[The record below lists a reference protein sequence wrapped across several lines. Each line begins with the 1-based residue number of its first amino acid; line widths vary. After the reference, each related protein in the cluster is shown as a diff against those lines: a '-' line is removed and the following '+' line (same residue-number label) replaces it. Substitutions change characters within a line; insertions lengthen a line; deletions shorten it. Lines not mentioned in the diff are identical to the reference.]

1 MSFKILKIALAGMLH
16 DIGKFMERAELKIPQ
31 KYIDNNQALY
41 QPKTHWH
48 YTHKHALYTA
58 YFIDEMSEYFPSQFT
73 EYSSPKDSIVNLCAK
88 HHRPDSDS
96 PEQIIIQEAD
106 CISSGIERREFEEK
120 EESVRKAKEIPLL
133 SIFEDISI
141 TENWKAVSSQEFRF
155 SYPVREISPVN
166 IFPIEK
172 QNVTGQAYSEL
183 YQKFV
188 KVFKNLPHKDSPRLW
203 MEHLD
208 SALFVFTTLIPSA
221 TLKEA
226 QGRFEEI
233 ISDISLYDHGR
244 LTSALA
250 IAMYLYH
257 LSTDSM
263 DENSI
268 KARDI
273 KKFLLIEGNF
283 YGIQDFIFSEGGS
296 TAKHA
301 AKLLRGRSFYVS
313 LLSELAADFILDK
326 LNLPFTSIV
335 TNAAGKFK
343 ILAPNTEKHI
353 NAVKEAEDEINHW
366 LVKNFYGEVSIGL
379 SWIEA
384 SPDDFICS
392 GDSLG
397 RVLRAIGNAS
407 EERKLKKLDLTLYG
421 GTKSTARY
429 LDTFSDAG
437 VCSLCN
443 RRAAKLENQINED
456 YLCDICHDHV
466 KIGENLVKKDTLV
479 VATADAELH
488 ETLKMPV
495 FDKYQVSFLP
505 GRLSELVRQNKIIHY
520 WNINSLWKNE
530 NILDDFVSI
539 KLINGYVP
547 RFTPEYKNEIEKITY
562 GESDKEETI
571 EAIQNQAILNF
582 HHIAR
587 LALQKTEQ
595 GMNGVDALGV
605 FKADIDNL
613 GTIFT
618 KGLRPEK
625 RTFSRYAALS
635 RQLNLFF
642 TLYLPYLCKTEF
654 KNIYT
659 IFAGG
664 DDLFLIAPWSEITRF
679 SMRLSEDFYRYC
691 CNNSEITLSAGVYI
705 TQPETPV
712 LKMAEAS
719 EKALEK
725 AKNSGKNKITIFNC
739 PVEWSS
745 IEELEKIRQEL
756 ESWFDDELI
765 TISFLYKLNELRQLA
780 EEEKEIL
787 KRQLIHEKLNPL
799 IWRAKLH
806 YFATRNIA
814 KGKNREERIKTVEE
828 VLSKLV
834 IWIEKYRESFRI
846 PLWQTIYMRR
856 KA

>member
-1 MSFKILKIALAGMLH
+1 MDTKILKIALAGMLH

-31 KYIDNNQALY
+31 QYIDNNQALY
-41 QPKTHWH
+41 QPKTQR

-58 YFIDEMSEYFPSQFT
+58 YFIDEMSKYFPCQFI
-73 EYSSPKDSIVNLCAK
+73 EHSSPKDSLINLSAK

-96 PEQIIIQEAD
+96 AEQLIIQEAD
-106 CISSGIERREFEEK
+106 RISSGIERREFEEK
-120 EESVRKAKEIPLL
+120 EESARKAKEIPLL
-133 SIFEDISI
+133 SILEDISI
-141 TENWKAVSSQEFRF
+141 TENWKAGSSQEFRF
-155 SYPVREISPVN
+155 SYPVKEISPLN

-172 QNVTGQAYSEL
+172 QNATGRAYSEL

-188 KVFKNLPHKDSPRLW
+188 EVFKNLPHKDSPRLW

-226 QGRFEEI
+226 HGRFEEI

-244 LTSALA
+244 LTSAVAVAL
-250 IAMYLYH
+250 YLYH
-257 LSTDSM
+257 LATNSM
-263 DENSI
+263 DKNSI
-268 KARDI
+268 QERGA

-313 LLSELAADFILDK
+313 LLSELAADFVLDK

-353 NAVKEAEDEINHW
+353 NEIKNAEDEINQW
-366 LVKNFYGEVSIGL
+366 LVKNFYGEVSIGF

-397 RVLRAIGNAS
+397 RLLKAIGNAS
-407 EERKLKKLDLTLYG
+407 EERKFKKIDLTLYG
-421 GTKSTARY
+421 GTNSTSTY

-437 VCSLCN
+437 VCPLCN
-443 RRAAKLENQINED
+443 RRAAKHENQMKED
-456 YLCDICHDHV
+456 HLCDICYDHV

-488 ETLKMPV
+488 EKLKMPV
-495 FDKYQVSFLP
+495 FDKYQVSFVT
-505 GRLSELVRQNKIIHY
+505 GKLSELVKQNKIIHY
-520 WNINSLWKNE
+520 WNINSLWNSE
-530 NILDDFVSI
+530 PFDDFASI

-547 RFTPEYKNEIEKITY
+547 KFTPEYEMELEKITY
-562 GESDKEETI
+562 GEPDKEETI
-571 EAIQNQAILNF
+571 EAINKGTLLSF

-595 GMNGVDALGV
+595 GFTGIDALGV
-605 FKADIDNL
+605 FKADVDNL
-613 GTIFT
+613 GAIFA

-625 RTFSRYAALS
+625 RTFSRYATLS

-664 DDLFLIAPWSEITRF
+664 DDLFLIAPWSEIINF
-679 SMRLSEDFYRYC
+679 SRKLSQEFYRYC
-691 CNNSEITLSAGVYI
+691 CNNSEITLSAGLYI

-712 LKMAEAS
+712 LRMAEAS
-719 EKALEK
+719 ERALEN
-725 AKNSGKNKITIFNC
+725 AKNSGKNRITIFDC

-745 IEELEKIRQEL
+745 IEKLEQIRQEL
-756 ESWFDDELI
+756 ESWLNDALI
-765 TISFLYKLNELRQLA
+765 TISFLYKLNELRQFA
-780 EEEKEIL
+780 DEEKEIL
-787 KRQLIHEKLNPL
+787 KHQLLLENLNPL
-799 IWRAKLH
+799 TWRAKLH
-806 YFATRNIA
+806 YFAIRNVA
-814 KGKNREERIKTVEE
+814 KGKKGQDRIKTAEE
-828 VLSKLV
+828 ILSKLV
-834 IWIEKYRESFRI
+834 SWIEKYRESFRI